1 MLKNGALCRR
11 SGRSINGSANAMTNT
26 FDALGMLSSMTT
38 GIGHSPTPTIPRGDC
53 SNCQSSQGETANY
66 TYYGVNEDLR
76 LNTLQRKLGTT
87 EIFVEKYTYADNG
100 NLLKR
105 LMRSL
110 GIARPDPLLQLRQC
124 RSTLKG
130 VMNSLKEIR
139 LYIIFITKH

>member
-1 MLKNGALCRR
+1 
-11 SGRSINGSANAMTNT
+11 
-26 FDALGMLSSMTT
+26 
-38 GIGHSPTPTIPRGDC
+38 
-53 SNCQSSQGETANY
+53 
-66 TYYGVNEDLR
+66 LR

>member
-1 MLKNGALCRR
+1 MLKNGVCRR

-53 SNCQSSQGETANY
+53 SNCQPFQGETANY

-87 EIFVEKYTYADNG
+87 EILSRNTPMRITAICSSASCAPWGSPGQTLSYSYDNAD
-100 NLLKR
+100 
-105 LMRSL
+105 
-110 GIARPDPLLQLRQC
+110 QL
-124 RSTLKG
+124 
-130 VMNSLKEIR
+130 
-139 LYIIFITKH
+139 